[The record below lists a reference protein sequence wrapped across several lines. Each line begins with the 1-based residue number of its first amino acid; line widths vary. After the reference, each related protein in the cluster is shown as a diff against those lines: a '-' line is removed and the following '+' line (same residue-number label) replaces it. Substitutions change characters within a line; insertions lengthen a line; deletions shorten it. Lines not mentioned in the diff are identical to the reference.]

1 MKLINKK
8 LDWLNINLNNRFFI
22 SVNDETNKFNIR
34 DKDKVF
40 DVENLSKYMLNK
52 ELDNLEYMLGSG
64 QIDKIDKLYNKINN
78 YSNWKQYT
86 K

>member
-64 QIDKIDKLYNKINN
+64 QIDKIVKLYNKINN

>member
-34 DKDKVF
+34 
-40 DVENLSKYMLNK
+40 SY
-52 ELDNLEYMLGSG
+52 Y
-64 QIDKIDKLYNKINN
+64 
-78 YSNWKQYT
+78 
-86 K
+86 